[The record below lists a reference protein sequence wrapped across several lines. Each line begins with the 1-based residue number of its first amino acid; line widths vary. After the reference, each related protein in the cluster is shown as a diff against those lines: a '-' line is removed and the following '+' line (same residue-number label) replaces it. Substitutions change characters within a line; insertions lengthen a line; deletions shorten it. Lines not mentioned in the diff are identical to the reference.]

1 MPSAKIT
8 ESIYSVGIL
17 NPNMRVFDIVM
28 TTDFGTSYNSYL
40 VKGSEKN
47 VLVES
52 CHKTY
57 FEQYLKNIREVIDP
71 EQIDYI
77 VLNHNE
83 PDHSGCLAQLLELIP
98 NATIIVSQG
107 GSIYLKNITNRT
119 DLKLQIAKNGDTL
132 DIGGKTLK
140 FIWMET
146 I

>member
-107 GSIYLKNITNRT
+107 GSIYLKNIT
-119 DLKLQIAKNGDTL
+119 K
-132 DIGGKTLK
+132 IGRAHV
-140 FIWMET
+140 
-146 I
+146 